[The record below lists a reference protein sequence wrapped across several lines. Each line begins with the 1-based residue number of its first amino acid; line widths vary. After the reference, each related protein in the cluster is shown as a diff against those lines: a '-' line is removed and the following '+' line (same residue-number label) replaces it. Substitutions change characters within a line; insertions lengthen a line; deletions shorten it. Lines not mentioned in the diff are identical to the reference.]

1 MSDTPPPRDRPGPPA
16 FEVPPDAAGAP
27 PLDTAGAPPLDT
39 AGAPPPDAGGA
50 PGSARGQA
58 ESPVWTPPPTVT
70 APPAGSTWG
79 PPPAPP
85 RQPEV
90 PGAPGRYF
98 AATITRVA
106 AFFIDTIVI
115 AILGLVVGGIIGGVG
130 GAVSPGV
137 LSSGAFR
144 ILGGLAGIATSFL
157 YFGLLWRS
165 SGKATV
171 GQRIFRMQVGNAFD
185 GAILTWEQVVIR
197 WLILF
202 GFGVVAT
209 LPVVGTLGELAGLIW
224 AIVLLVTTAS
234 SLTKQGLH
242 DQWADSAVVATGPQ
256 NTTLAWGCLIAYAVL
271 AVLLVALALIALGAF
286 YAGASTTL

>member
-1 MSDTPPPRDRPGPPA
+1 MSDAPPPRDRPGAPA
-16 FEVPPDAAGAP
+16 FEHPPDAVGAP
-27 PLDTAGAPPLDT
+27 EPPRAEEGAPRADE
-39 AGAPPPDAGGA
+39 GAPA
-50 PGSARGQA
+50 
-58 ESPVWTPPPTVT
+58 WTPPPTAS
-70 APPAGSTWG
+70 APPPGSAWG
-79 PPPAPP
+79 PPPPAPP

-115 AILGLVVGGIIGGVG
+115 AILGLIVGGIIGAVG

-144 ILGGLAGIATSFL
+144 FLGSVAGIAISFL

-165 SGKATV
+165 SGRATV

-202 GFGVVAT
+202 GFGVVAA

-256 NTTLAWGCLIAYAVL
+256 NTTLAWGCLIAYAILGVL
-271 AVLLVALALIALGAF
+271 VVALALIALGAF